1 MNLRKL
7 RKKLNKAAK
16 TKETTTTIQKSKP
29 KFDMF
34 RPTSRDFKKKYRE
47 KEFY

>member
-1 MNLRKL
+1 MNLSKL

-16 TKETTTTIQKSKP
+16 TKETTLTIRKSKP
-29 KFDMF
+29 KFDIF
-34 RPTSRDFKKKYRE
+34 RPTSPEFKKKIRK